1 MKSAVQVDF
10 GETLLMKSAVLV
22 DLGET
27 LLIKMH
33 PSETIGI
40 NLCK

>member
-10 GETLLMKSAVLV
+10 GETLLMKSSVLV

-33 PSETIGI
+33 S
-40 NLCK
+40 K

>member
-1 MKSAVQVDF
+1 MKSAVKVDF

-33 PSETIGI
+33 S
-40 NLCK
+40 K

>member
-33 PSETIGI
+33 S
-40 NLCK
+40 K